1 MDFELIYSLVNISVM
16 PAWALLILVPNW
28 RGTDKIVHAAYFPL
42 GLTIVY
48 AYFLAWGMFFG
59 GGSEGA
65 GMSTLA
71 QVMRLF
77 DSPVSML
84 AGWTHYLVFDL
95 FVGAWIV
102 RDGIRRNISAI
113 VRAPCLVFT
122 FMFGP
127 IGLALYL
134 LVRIVKGQGISLQE
148 V

>member
-1 MDFELIYSLVNISVM
+1 
-16 PAWALLILVPNW
+16 
-28 RGTDKIVHAAYFPL
+28 
-42 GLTIVY
+42 
-48 AYFLAWGMFFG
+48 
-59 GGSEGA
+59 
-65 GMSTLA
+65 
-71 QVMRLF
+71 MRLF

-134 LVRIVKGQGISLQE
+134 LVRIAKGKGVCLQE
-148 V
+148 A